1 MCSPPLSPRRWNEAL
16 HGVAISAG
24 VVFAAPTPS
33 ATSFPQVIG
42 TASSFNASLWSA
54 IGAAVSTEAR
64 AFSNVGHA
72 GLTFWC
78 ALRAP
83 RVQCAPG
90 ADVAVSSR
98 LAGRRT

>member
-1 MCSPPLSPRRWNEAL
+1 M
-16 HGVAISAG
+16 AISAG

-54 IGAAVSTEAR
+54 IGSAISTEAR
-64 AFSNVGHA
+64 AFSNAGHA

-78 ALRAP
+78 VGVRRAATTLP
-83 RVQCAPG
+83 RCAHAPL
-90 ADVAVSSR
+90 A
-98 LAGRRT
+98 AGRRT